1 MQRNRTNERRRI
13 ERNAI
18 LEFVHAALPWAILGV
33 AVAVLCVRR
42 GGQQKQEKSRQ
53 DYSGEGM
60 CLGVALVTAL
70 DGTEHLGLG
79 LSLGML
85 VGMAIGACVEKPHP

>member
-18 LEFVHAALPWAILGV
+18 LEFVHAALPCAILGV
-33 AVAVLCVRR
+33 AVAVLCVRH
-42 GGQQKQEKSRQ
+42 GGQQKQEESRQ
-53 DYSGEGM
+53 DYSGKGM
-60 CLGVALVTAL
+60 CLGAALATAL

-85 VGMAIGACVEKPHP
+85 AGMAIGACVEKTHP

>member
-1 MQRNRTNERRRI
+1 M
-13 ERNAI
+13 NAI

-33 AVAVLCVRR
+33 AAAVLCVRR

-53 DYSGEGM
+53 DYSGKGM
-60 CLGVALVTAL
+60 CLGMGLGVALATAL

-85 VGMAIGACVEKPHP
+85 AGMAIGACVEKPHP

>member
-1 MQRNRTNERRRI
+1 MKGTRSWNLYTQRFPGR
-13 ERNAI
+13 
-18 LEFVHAALPWAILGV
+18 FWVWQWQ
-33 AVAVLCVRR
+33 CCDRR

-60 CLGVALVTAL
+60 CLGM
-70 DGTEHLGLG
+70 GLG

-85 VGMAIGACVEKPHP
+85 AGMAIGACVEKPHP